1 MRIFIVLLFILKSL
15 LNHSQDINKIDSLIN
30 NGIKLNAYPGAQLFF
45 KKGDF
50 KLYKSYGYHTY
61 DSIVKVDDDHLFDL
75 ASITKT
81 LASTLAIMKLYDEK
95 KLKLDNT
102 ISSFEKKLRR
112 SNKKN
117 TNFHELLIHQSGWI
131 PYINHQQFLIKRNG
145 EVKKRLISNF
155 QKNNSIQLAN
165 DLYIKSNYYKTIV
178 KRIKKTKVDNN
189 ANYKYSGLF
198 FCLVPEI
205 VKMISNKSFEVF
217 LNESFYSKLN
227 LNLSFNPL
235 NGNSKEKIVPTEL
248 DTVFRKQLIHGFVHD
263 ETAAI
268 MGGISGNAGL
278 FGNAKDIGKIS
289 EMFLNYGVY
298 NNERF
303 LSSNTVKYFTNPGNY
318 KNARETRGLG
328 FDKPRLNSQ
337 DTLYPSEKLSIDS
350 YGHTGF
356 TGTFFWIDPTNDF
369 IIVLLTNR
377 VYPSRSYENLYDL
390 DIRRKLIDLII

>member
-1 MRIFIVLLFILKSL
+1 MRIIIVLLFILKSL

-145 EVKKRLISNF
+145 EVKKRLISNV
-155 QKNNSIQLAN
+155 QKNNTIQIAN
-165 DLYIKSNYYKTIV
+165 DLFIKSNYYKTIV

-189 ANYKYSGLF
+189 TNYKYSGLF

-248 DTVFRKQLIHGFVHD
+248 DTIFRKQLIHGFVHD

-303 LSSNTVKYFTNPGNY
+303 LSKNTVKYFTNPGNY

-337 DTLYPSEKLSIDS
+337 DILYPSEKLSIYS

-356 TGTFFWIDPTNDF
+356 TGTFFWIDPTNDL

>member
-1 MRIFIVLLFILKSL
+1 MRTIIVLFFTLQSL
-15 LNHSQDINKIDSLIN
+15 SNYSQDINKIDSLIN
-30 NGIKLNAYPGAQLFF
+30 NGIKLKAYPGAQVFF

-50 KLYKSYGYHTY
+50 KFYKSYGYHTY
-61 DSIVKVDDDHLFDL
+61 DSITKVDNDHLFDL

-81 LASTLAIMKLYDEK
+81 LASTLALMKLYDQK

-117 TNFHELLIHQSGWI
+117 TNLHELLIHQSGWI

-145 EVKKRLISNF
+145 KLKKKLISKVP
-155 QKNNSIQLAN
+155 KNKTIPIAN
-165 DLYIKSNYYKTIV
+165 DLFIKSNYFNTILR
-178 KRIKKTKVDNN
+178 RIKKTKVDNSP
-189 ANYKYSGLF
+189 NYKYSGLF
-198 FCLVPEI
+198 FCLVPNI
-205 VKMISNKSFEVF
+205 VKMISKKSFEIF
-217 LNESFYSKLN
+217 LDENFYSKLN

-235 NGNSKEKIVPTEL
+235 TKNSKDKIAPTEM
-248 DTVFRKQLIHGFVHD
+248 DTIFRKQLIHGFVHD

-289 EMFLNYGVY
+289 EMLLNYGVY

-303 LSSNTVKYFTNPGNY
+303 LSENTIKYFTNPGNY
-318 KNARETRGLG
+318 KNAKETVGLG

-337 DTLYPSEKLSIDS
+337 NILYPSENLSINS

-356 TGTFFWIDPTNDF
+356 TGTFFWIDPKNDL

-377 VYPSRSYENLYDL
+377 VYPNRSYENLYDL

>member
-1 MRIFIVLLFILKSL
+1 MRIFIVLLFVLKSL

-102 ISSFEKKLRR
+102 ISLFEKKLRR

-145 EVKKRLISNF
+145 EVKKRLISNV
-155 QKNNSIQLAN
+155 QKNNTIQIAN
-165 DLYIKSNYYKTIV
+165 DLFIKSNYYKTIV
-178 KRIKKTKVDNN
+178 KRIKKTKVNN
-189 ANYKYSGLF
+189 NTNYKYSGLF
-198 FCLVPEI
+198 FCLVPDI
-205 VKMISNKSFEVF
+205 VKKISNKSFEVF
-217 LNESFYSKLN
+217 LDESFYSKLN

-248 DTVFRKQLIHGFVHD
+248 DTIFRKQLIHGFVHD

-303 LSSNTVKYFTNPGNY
+303 LSINTVKYFTNPGDY
-318 KNARETRGLG
+318 KNARERRGLG

-337 DTLYPSEKLSIDS
+337 DILYPSEKLSIDS

>member
-1 MRIFIVLLFILKSL
+1 MRIFIVLLFVLKSL

-102 ISSFEKKLRR
+102 ISLFEKKLRR

-145 EVKKRLISNF
+145 EVKKRLISNV
-155 QKNNSIQLAN
+155 QKNNTIQIAN
-165 DLYIKSNYYKTIV
+165 DLFIKSNYYKTIV

-189 ANYKYSGLF
+189 TNYKYSGLF

-248 DTVFRKQLIHGFVHD
+248 DTIFRKQLIHGFVHD

-337 DTLYPSEKLSIDS
+337 DILYPSEKLSIDS

-356 TGTFFWIDPTNDF
+356 TGTFFWIDPTNDL

-377 VYPSRSYENLYDL
+377 VHPSRSYENLYDL

>member
-1 MRIFIVLLFILKSL
+1 MRTIIVLFFTLQSL
-15 LNHSQDINKIDSLIN
+15 SNYSQDINKIDSLIN
-30 NGIKLNAYPGAQLFF
+30 NGIKLKAYPGAQVFF

-50 KLYKSYGYHTY
+50 KFHKSYGYHTY
-61 DSIVKVDDDHLFDL
+61 DSITKVYDDHLFDL

-81 LASTLAIMKLYDEK
+81 LASTLALMKLYDEK

-131 PYINHQQFLIKRNG
+131 PYINHQQFLIKKNG
-145 EVKKRLISNF
+145 ELKKRLISKTP
-155 QKNNSIQLAN
+155 KNKTIQIAN
-165 DLYIKSNYYKTIV
+165 DLFIKSNYFNTILR
-178 KRIKKTKVDNN
+178 RIKKTKVDNSP
-189 ANYKYSGLF
+189 NYKYSGLF
-198 FCLVPEI
+198 FCLVPNI
-205 VKMISNKSFEVF
+205 VKMISKKSFEIF
-217 LNESFYSKLN
+217 LNENFYSKLN

-235 NGNSKEKIVPTEL
+235 TKNSKDIIAPTEL
-248 DTVFRKQLIHGFVHD
+248 DTVFRKQLVHGFVHD

-268 MGGISGNAGL
+268 MGGVSGNAGL

-303 LSSNTVKYFTNPGNY
+303 LSRNTIKYFTNPGNY
-318 KNARETRGLG
+318 KNAKETRGLG

-337 DTLYPSEKLSIDS
+337 GILSPHEKLSIDS

-356 TGTFFWIDPTNDF
+356 TGTFFWIDPKNDLV
-369 IIVLLTNR
+369 IVLLTNR
-377 VYPSRSYENLYDL
+377 VYPYRSYENIYDL

>member
-1 MRIFIVLLFILKSL
+1 MRIIIVLLFVLKSL

-95 KLKLDNT
+95 KLNLDNT

-145 EVKKRLISNF
+145 KLKKRLISNIP
-155 QKNNSIQLAN
+155 KNNTIQIAN
-165 DLYIKSNYYKTIV
+165 DLFIKSKYYNTIV
-178 KRIKKTKVDNN
+178 KRIKKTKVENT

-227 LNLSFNPL
+227 INLSFNPL
-235 NGNSKEKIVPTEL
+235 IRNSIEKIVPTEL

-278 FGNAKDIGKIS
+278 FGSAKDIGKIS

-303 LSSNTVKYFTNPGNY
+303 LSKNTLKYFTNPGNY

-328 FDKPRLNSQ
+328 FDKPRLNSK
-337 DTLYPSEKLSIDS
+337 DILYPSEKLSIYS

-356 TGTFFWIDPTNDF
+356 TGTFFWIDPTNDL

-377 VYPSRSYENLYDL
+377 VYPSRSYENFYDL

>member
-1 MRIFIVLLFILKSL
+1 MRTIIVLFFTLQSL
-15 LNHSQDINKIDSLIN
+15 SSYSQDINKIDSLIN
-30 NGIKLNAYPGAQLFF
+30 NGIKLKAYPGAQVFF

-50 KLYKSYGYHTY
+50 KFYKSYGYHTY
-61 DSIVKVDDDHLFDL
+61 DSITKVDNDHLFDL

-81 LASTLAIMKLYDEK
+81 LASTLALMKLYDEK

-117 TNFHELLIHQSGWI
+117 TNLHELLIHQSGWI

-145 EVKKRLISNF
+145 KLKKKLISKVP
-155 QKNNSIQLAN
+155 KNKTIQIAN
-165 DLYIKSNYYKTIV
+165 DLFIKSNYFNTILR
-178 KRIKKTKVDNN
+178 RIKKTKVDNSP
-189 ANYKYSGLF
+189 NYKYSGLF
-198 FCLVPEI
+198 FCLVPNI
-205 VKMISNKSFEVF
+205 VKMISKKSFEIF
-217 LNESFYSKLN
+217 LHENFYSKLN

-235 NGNSKEKIVPTEL
+235 TKNSKDKIAPTEM
-248 DTVFRKQLIHGFVHD
+248 DTIFRKQLIHGFVHD

-289 EMFLNYGVY
+289 EMLLNYGVY

-303 LSSNTVKYFTNPGNY
+303 LSENTIKYFTNPGNY
-318 KNARETRGLG
+318 KNAKETVGLG

-337 DTLYPSEKLSIDS
+337 NILYPSENLSINS

-356 TGTFFWIDPTNDF
+356 TGTFFWIDPKNDL

-377 VYPSRSYENLYDL
+377 VYPNRSYENLYDL